1 MSTEKESLKDAPGKA
16 DEPELRVGED
26 ESSISMSR
34 QGIDVMSLKIAPDL
48 DSGGDPYNRTG
59 SHCVIKIEE

>member
-1 MSTEKESLKDAPGKA
+1 MSTQKESVKDAPGKA
-16 DEPELRVGED
+16 DQPELGVDED

-34 QGIDVMSLKIAPDL
+34 QGIDVKSLKIAPDH